1 MGSCPRSTF
10 GLDERHACNSGRTDG
25 VRAMREMLSARVEVE
40 QVRRLSALAASRGV
54 SRSALLRQ
62 LVEDAVATEQEVP
75 AA

>member
-1 MGSCPRSTF
+1 
-10 GLDERHACNSGRTDG
+10 
-25 VRAMREMLSARVEVE
+25 MREMLSARVEVE

-62 LVEDAVATEQEVP
+62 LVEDAVAAEQEVL